1 MPRRLSGTAALWIVL
16 IVAWSGAAQAQWTMK
31 AEAGLVANR
40 GNTDA
45 DSSNLKLDVTREYV
59 KWRHNFG
66 LAAVYASDS
75 TGTTAQRWEA
85 RGQTDY
91 DFSQKG
97 FAFASARYEDDRF
110 SGFEY
115 QTTYGSGLGYRFFDD
130 PITKLTSQLGFGY
143 KVSQTREALD
153 TDGVTIIPR
162 RREQE
167 LVGQGRLDFE
177 HKLTETTSALAK
189 VLVEWTE
196 PNTFSQ
202 SDLSLQ
208 VKIIDALALAV
219 GYSVR
224 YNTDP
229 PPGFRHTDTLT
240 TLNLVYE
247 LK

>member
-1 MPRRLSGTAALWIVL
+1 MPRRLLGAVGASMVLATVLTVLPEAAW
-16 IVAWSGAAQAQWTMK
+16 AQWSMK

-45 DSSNLKLDVTREYV
+45 DSSNLKLDVTRAYV

-97 FAFASARYEDDRF
+97 FAFASGRYEDDRF

-115 QTTYGSGLGYRFFDD
+115 QTTYGLGLGYRFFDD

-143 KVSQTREALD
+143 KISQTREALD
-153 TDGVTIIPR
+153 VDGITIIPR
-162 RREQE
+162 RRERD

-189 VLVEWTE
+189 FLVEWTE

-229 PPGFRHTDTLT
+229 PPGFRHTDTL
-240 TLNLVYE
+240 
-247 LK
+247 

>member
-1 MPRRLSGTAALWIVL
+1 MPQRHFGALGACLVLTAVQP
-16 IVAWSGAAQAQWTMK
+16 GAAFAQWTMK

-45 DSSNLKLDVTREYV
+45 DSSNLKLDVTREYAR
-59 KWRHNFG
+59 WRHNAG

-75 TGTTAQRWEA
+75 TGTTAQRWEV
-85 RGQTDY
+85 RGQSDY

-115 QTTYGSGLGYRFFDD
+115 QSTYGLGLGWRFFDD

-143 KVSQTREALD
+143 KISQTREALEE
-153 TDGVTIIPR
+153 DGVTVIPR
-162 RREQE
+162 RREEE
-167 LVGQGRLDFE
+167 LVSQGRVNFE
-177 HKLTETTSALAK
+177 RQLTDTTSLLAK
-189 VLVEWTE
+189 LLVEWTE

-202 SDLSLQ
+202 SDVSLQ